1 MIIRPVDQRAV
12 VSPAAANPHRSVSA
26 NLHYYCGEGNG
37 WQHASSSANRR
48 CRHITSA
55 RSTWKIAQI
64 HGLGASRAAGAA
76 ARGGHPPGQ
85 GGAHCAG
92 PGPGWPRRRPCGPA
106 AAPGRP
112 PPAPAAS
119 RRRPRPGPMSHPGNS
134 AAHPPRTARGRRR
147 LTPPWRPARI
157 RRWAAAGWGAGR
169 GSGGW
174 AAQRVGGARG
184 CGVRSLAPQRLG
196 FRWVTNQRPAGTGA
210 VAPRLLGG
218 AQVVRPPVLC
228 FRCVAGKVGCVV
240 SFFPSLCP
248 RRDRRGGALST
259 CTVQRAHIGLDTL
272 RPGTDPLWGGIGG
285 DTAAILLGLKL
296 YTSFP
301 FLHRY
306 ITLIAGSHH
315 LISQAGWNRCNL
327 SIYLSIFSISLAVL
341 LSCGGRRVQ
350 VLRRWQQPELRVTR
364 VVPFIPSQLEQMCD
378 SCLLLHAR
386 SQAQKIE
393 KTH

>member
-1 MIIRPVDQRAV
+1 MGRGARQWRLGGATRGR
-12 VSPAAANPHRSVSA
+12 SARLRSSVS
-26 NLHYYCGEGNG
+26 
-37 WQHASSSANRR
+37 
-48 CRHITSA
+48 
-55 RSTWKIAQI
+55 
-64 HGLGASRAAGAA
+64 
-76 ARGGHPPGQ
+76 
-85 GGAHCAG
+85 
-92 PGPGWPRRRPCGPA
+92 GPA
-106 AAPGRP
+106 A
-112 PPAPAAS
+112 
-119 RRRPRPGPMSHPGNS
+119 PRVSMGYQS
-134 AAHPPRTARGRRR
+134 
-147 LTPPWRPARI
+147 
-157 RRWAAAGWGAGR
+157 AAGWGWGR
-169 GSGGW
+169 CAPAVGRRTGGETPSP
-174 AAQRVGGARG
+174 VFPL
-184 CGVRSLAPQRLG
+184 CG
-196 FRWVTNQRPAGTGA
+196 
-210 VAPRLLGG
+210 
-218 AQVVRPPVLC
+218 
-228 FRCVAGKVGCVV
+228 AGKVGCVV

-378 SCLLLHAR
+378 SCLLLPCTQPGPKDRKDALIPRRTWKPKGTPRTEGFSCYTMKTCAYTESIRR
-386 SQAQKIE
+386 SPNHTILRSILYELKLWWDLELNRKNNTTDNQAHCI
-393 KTH
+393 